1 MKKIFTL
8 LAVFALTLAAKAATA
23 TFDVN
28 GNGTEW
34 IVISLEN
41 DFNCGAFGFM
51 LDLPEGAKLAW
62 DEDEEDYV
70 YEKNTDRLKGK
81 KWLVDVQTTATGYS
95 INIYGSTFT
104 ASSGELVRFKL
115 AAPVTGTATFKNVNF
130 TDVGTDLKGTTSVYP
145 DGDDTKTFTID
156 LKADA
161 IKGISAD
168 ETKSGVIYNMAGQ
181 RVSKATK
188 GIFVIDGKKVAAGN

>member
-23 TFDVN
+23 TFDVT
-28 GNGTEW
+28 GDGTDW

-51 LDLPEGAKLAW
+51 LDLPAGAELAW
-62 DEDEEDYV
+62 DDDEENYV
-70 YEKNTDRLKGK
+70 FEKNTDRLKGS
-81 KWLVDVQTTATGYS
+81 KWSVDVQKTATGYS
-95 INIYGSTFT
+95 INIYGSTVREI
-104 ASSGELVRFKL
+104 SGELIRFKL

-130 TDVGTDLKGTTSVYP
+130 TDVGDDGKGTISVYP
-145 DGDDTKTFTID
+145 DNDDTKTFTIE

-161 IKGISAD
+161 INGISA
-168 ETKSGVIYNMAGQ
+168 EQTKSGVIYNMAGQ

-188 GIFVIDGKKVAAGN
+188 GIFVVDGKKVAVSK